1 MTMPRVFGVVVGEPS
16 GDALGA
22 SLMLALRQLYPD
34 ARFIGIAG
42 PQMLALG
49 AETLAPM
56 ERLSVMGLVEVL
68 GRLRE
73 LFKLRTALFSWLAAE
88 KLDAFIGIDAPD
100 FNLGLER
107 RFKSL
112 GIPTVHYVSP
122 SVWAWRQGRVKT
134 LAKSVDLVLC
144 LLPFEKAFYDE
155 HHVQAVFVG
164 HPLADHLPLMNDTQ
178 AARAELGLPLEGR
191 ILAVLPGSRRGEVAQ
206 LGPVLEKALKVF
218 LQQHPGWIVAI
229 PAVNALRR
237 EQIVHLFVGLGDR
250 VQVFDDQW
258 GAGVGRKVM
267 AAADQV
273 WLASGTATLEAM
285 LLKKPMLV
293 MYRFHWLTYWL
304 AKWLVRIHLFS
315 LPNLLLGRKVVPELI
330 QGEVQE
336 DRILDESAQ
345 LEKEVGPLTELFTE
359 QHKKIRCHASERAAA
374 AIAGLIDDQS

>member
-1 MTMPRVFGVVVGEPS
+1 MSLPRVFGVVVGEPS

-22 SLMLALRQLYPD
+22 SLILALRQHYPD

-42 PQMLALG
+42 PQMLAMG

-73 LFKLRTALFSWLAAE
+73 LFKLRAALFSWLAAE

-100 FNLGLER
+100 FNLGLEQ

-112 GIPTVHYVSP
+112 GIPTIHYVSP

-144 LLPFEKAFYDE
+144 LLPFEKSFYDE
-155 HHVQAVFVG
+155 HHVRAEFVG
-164 HPLADHLPLMNDTQ
+164 HPLADNLPLVNDTR
-178 AARAELGLPLEGR
+178 AARAELGLPMEGHV
-191 ILAVLPGSRRGEVAQ
+191 LAVLPGSRRGEVAQ
-206 LGPVLEKALKVF
+206 LGPVLEKTMSLF
-218 LQQHPGWIVAI
+218 LQQHPTWTIAI

-237 EQIVHLFVGLGDR
+237 AQIVHLFAGLGDR
-250 VQVFDDQW
+250 IHIFDEHW

-293 MYRFHWLTYWL
+293 MYRFHWLTYWI
-304 AKWLVRIHLFS
+304 ARWLVRIKLFS
-315 LPNLLLGRKVVPELI
+315 LPNLLFGRPVVPELI
-330 QGEVQE
+330 QGDVQE
-336 DRILDESAQ
+336 ERILYESAR
-345 LEKEVGPLTELFTE
+345 LETEAGALTQLFTE
-359 QHKKIRCHASERAAA
+359 QHQKIRCHASERAAA
-374 AIAGLIDDQS
+374 AIAGLIDDKS